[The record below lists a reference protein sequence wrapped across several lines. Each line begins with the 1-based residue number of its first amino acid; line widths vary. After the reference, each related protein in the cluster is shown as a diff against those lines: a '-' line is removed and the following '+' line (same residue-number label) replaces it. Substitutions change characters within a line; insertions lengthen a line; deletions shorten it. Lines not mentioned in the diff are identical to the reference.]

1 VRTLI
6 VGSGPA
12 GLLLGAALARRGH
25 RVVSVDRDPGP
36 VGDAWIRRGV
46 MQFEHAHGFRPQVP
60 MALQAEWPE
69 AHRSWKNLGAQPV
82 EAPSSAGSRQVVGVL
97 SRRSTFERA
106 LRHAAEKAPGLT
118 LRRGHV
124 EGLALDGGRVVG
136 ARVDGSLV
144 ETDLVVDA
152 SGRTG
157 RLGRSGTQSG
167 GAELDGDCGLAYVD
181 RTYRL
186 RPGAGPGP
194 MVSPLAYMGD
204 FDGYQCLVFL
214 HEAGHFSVVIVRPT
228 ADAALKALRFEEAF
242 EAACRAIPALAEWT
256 QPARALPT
264 SAVLVGGALRNVYR
278 RQAGT
283 PGVVAVGDSVATTT
297 PTRGRGIAMACM
309 QVTALLAL
317 LDEGA
322 DPVTVA
328 EPFGAWC
335 DHAIEPWVA
344 DHIAIDGG
352 MVRRWQGED
361 LDLSIPLTSDLI
373 ANAVEADPRI
383 GQHAGGY
390 FAMTALPET
399 LRPAEPLARAVYQ
412 EGWRLEYAPGPTRDE
427 LVDVILAAVP
437 AAWREVRDLT
447 STVQPY
453 TAPDPDN
460 LRIVE
465 GPVKTAPRKAAEL
478 GAR

>member
-1 VRTLI
+1 
-6 VGSGPA
+6 
-12 GLLLGAALARRGH
+12 
-25 RVVSVDRDPGP
+25 
-36 VGDAWIRRGV
+36 

-60 MALQAEWPE
+60 MTLQAEWPE
-69 AHRSWKNLGAQPV
+69 AYNSWRDLGARPV
-82 EAPSSAGSRQVVGVL
+82 EAPSPAGSRPVTWGCCRVDRP
-97 SRRSTFERA
+97 SSERFATRRT
-106 LRHAAEKAPGLT
+106 KQPGLT
-118 LRRGHV
+118 LRTGHV
-124 EGLALDGGRVVG
+124 DGLVVDRGQVVG

-144 ETDLVVDA
+144 EADLVVDA
-152 SGRTG
+152 SGRAG
-157 RLGRSGTQSG
+157 RLGRSSAQG
-167 GAELDGDCGLAYVD
+167 GDPELDGDCGLAYVD

-186 RPGAGPGP
+186 RPGAEPGP
-194 MVSPLAYMGD
+194 MVSPIAYMAD

-214 HEAGHFSVVIVRPT
+214 HEAGHFSVVLVRPT
-228 ADAALKALRFEEAF
+228 ADAALKALRFEAAF

-256 QPARALPT
+256 QPDRAQPT

-278 RQAGT
+278 RQVGT
-283 PGVVAVGDSVATTT
+283 PGLVAVGDSVATTT

-322 DPVTVA
+322 DPATVA

-373 ANAVEADPRI
+373 AAAVEADPRI

-412 EGWRLEYAPGPTRDE
+412 GGWRPPLAAGPDRDE
-427 LVDVILAAVP
+427 LVEIIGGRPAAAV
-437 AAWREVRDLT
+437 ADDHRRGCREAG
-447 STVQPY
+447 QG
-453 TAPDPDN
+453 
-460 LRIVE
+460 LRHRC
-465 GPVKTAPRKAAEL
+465 P
-478 GAR
+478 GALLV

>member
-1 VRTLI
+1 
-6 VGSGPA
+6 
-12 GLLLGAALARRGH
+12 
-25 RVVSVDRDPGP
+25 
-36 VGDAWIRRGV
+36 
-46 MQFEHAHGFRPQVP
+46 
-60 MALQAEWPE
+60 
-69 AHRSWKNLGAQPV
+69 
-82 EAPSSAGSRQVVGVL
+82 
-97 SRRSTFERA
+97 
-106 LRHAAEKAPGLT
+106 
-118 LRRGHV
+118 
-124 EGLALDGGRVVG
+124 
-136 ARVDGSLV
+136 
-144 ETDLVVDA
+144 
-152 SGRTG
+152 
-157 RLGRSGTQSG
+157 
-167 GAELDGDCGLAYVD
+167 
-181 RTYRL
+181 
-186 RPGAGPGP
+186 
-194 MVSPLAYMGD
+194 MVSPIAYMAD

-214 HEAGHFSVVIVRPT
+214 HEAGHFSVVLVRPT
-228 ADAALKALRFEEAF
+228 ADAALKALRFEAAF

-256 QPARALPT
+256 QPDRAQPT

-283 PGVVAVGDSVATTT
+283 PGLVAVGDSVATTT

-322 DPVTVA
+322 DPATVA

-373 ANAVEADPRI
+373 AAAVEADPRI

-412 EGWRLEYAPGPTRDE
+412 NGWRPAYAPGPTRDE
-427 LVDVILAAVP
+427 LVDVIRTAVP
-437 AAWREVRDLT
+437 AA
-447 STVQPY
+447 
-453 TAPDPDN
+453 
-460 LRIVE
+460 
-465 GPVKTAPRKAAEL
+465 
-478 GAR
+478 

>member
-6 VGSGPA
+6 VGSGPT

-25 RVVSVDRDPGP
+25 QVTSVDRDPGP
-36 VGDAWIRRGV
+36 TGDAWIRRGV

-60 MALQAEWPE
+60 MTLLAEWPE
-69 AHRSWKNLGAQPV
+69 AFNSWRDLGARPV
-82 EAPSSAGSRQVVGVL
+82 EAPSPAGSPQVLGVL

-106 LRHAAEKAPGLT
+106 LRHAAEKQPGLT
-118 LRRGHV
+118 LRTGHV
-124 EGLALDGGRVVG
+124 DGLVLDRGQVVG
-136 ARVDGSLV
+136 ARVDGSLI
-144 ETDLVVDA
+144 EADLVVDA
-152 SGRTG
+152 AGRAG
-157 RLGRSGTQSG
+157 RLGRSSAQG
-167 GAELDGDCGLAYVD
+167 GDPELDGDCGLAYVD

-186 RPGAGPGP
+186 RPGAEPGP
-194 MVSPLAYMGD
+194 MVSPIAYTAD

-214 HEAGHFSVVIVRPT
+214 HEAGHFSVVLVRPT
-228 ADAALKALRFEEAF
+228 ADAALKALRYEAAF
-242 EAACRAIPALAEWT
+242 EAACRAIPAVAEWT
-256 QPARALPT
+256 RPDRAQPT

-278 RQAGT
+278 RQVGT
-283 PGVVAVGDSVATTT
+283 PGLVAVGDSVATTT

-322 DPVTVA
+322 DPPAVA

-335 DHAIEPWVA
+335 DHASEPWVA
-344 DHIAIDGG
+344 DHLAIDGG

-373 ANAVEADPRI
+373 AAAVEADPRI

-412 EGWRLEYAPGPTRDE
+412 DGWRPTYAPGPTRDE
-427 LVDVILAAVP
+427 LVDVIRVAVP
-437 AAWREVRDLT
+437 AA
-447 STVQPY
+447 
-453 TAPDPDN
+453 
-460 LRIVE
+460 
-465 GPVKTAPRKAAEL
+465 
-478 GAR
+478 